1 MKEVCFT
8 SSARCPLV
16 GAHMRSSIYLNRT
29 VVLWREA
36 CCEAYLRALRRSCML
51 LEESVLYELSLYTS
65 CVLDRVCV
73 M

>member
-1 MKEVCFT
+1 
-8 SSARCPLV
+8 
-16 GAHMRSSIYLNRT
+16 MRSSIYLSRT

-36 CCEAYLRALRRSCML
+36 CYEEYSRALRRSCML